1 MGETPDN
8 EDERKDNFLLN
19 AARYTAIA
27 TTLPAGV
34 VGGYAIGY
42 VLDGWLHTTYLKM
55 VFLILGIAAG
65 FAELIRLLLRD
76 LRK

>member
-19 AARYTAIA
+19 AAHYTAIA

-34 VGGYAIGY
+34 VAGYFIGYA
-42 VLDGWLHTTYLKM
+42 LDGWLHTTYLKM